1 MKYPKYP
8 VIVSNDHLMYLFWS
22 EGPKGKISKGII
34 YSKIQGNLY
43 NLSFGDWNENLQQL
57 DDSTRSNNGDREKVL
72 ATVASTAVDFI
83 DKFPD
88 AQIFIEGSTSART
101 RLYQMGIGGNILEIN
116 ETFEVKGY
124 QKDDWHPFRTGD
136 NYEAFLIKRK

>member
-8 VIVSNDHLMYLFWS
+8 VVASRDHRMYLFWS
-22 EGPKGKISKGII
+22 EGPQGKIAKGII
-34 YSKIQGNLY
+34 YSKLKGNLY
-43 NLSFGDWNENLQQL
+43 NLGFGDWNEKLQQL

-72 ATVASTAVDFI
+72 ATVASTALDFTDNI
-83 DKFPD
+83 PN

-101 RLYQMGIGGNILEIN
+101 RLYQMGIASNILEIN

-124 QKDDWHPFRTGD
+124 LKDDWHLFKKGN

>member
-8 VIVSNDHLMYLFWS
+8 VVASHDHLMYLFWS
-22 EGPKGKISKGII
+22 EGPQGKIAKGII
-34 YSKIQGNLY
+34 YSKLKSNLY
-43 NLSFGDWNENLQQL
+43 NLGFRDWNENLQQL

-72 ATVASTAVDFI
+72 ATVASTTLDFT

-101 RLYQMGIGGNILEIN
+101 RLYQMGIASNVLEIN
-116 ETFEVKGY
+116 ETFEVKGFREN
-124 QKDDWHPFRTGD
+124 DWHLFRTGD

>member
-8 VIVSNDHLMYLFWS
+8 VVASHDHLMYLFWS
-22 EGPKGKISKGII
+22 EGPQGKIAKGII
-34 YSKIQGNLY
+34 YSKLKSNLY
-43 NLSFGDWNENLQQL
+43 NLGFGDWNENLQQL

-72 ATVASTAVDFI
+72 ATVASTTLDFT

-101 RLYQMGIGGNILEIN
+101 RIYQMGIASNVLEIN
-116 ETFEVKGY
+116 ETFEVKGFREN
-124 QKDDWHPFRTGD
+124 DWHLFRTGD